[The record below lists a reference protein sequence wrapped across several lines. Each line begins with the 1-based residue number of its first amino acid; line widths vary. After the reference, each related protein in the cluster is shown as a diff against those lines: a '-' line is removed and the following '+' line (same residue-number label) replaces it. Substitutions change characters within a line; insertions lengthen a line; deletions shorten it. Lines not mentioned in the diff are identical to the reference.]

1 MSPFLTPPPPLV
13 CSLVPIPLFL
23 TLCLS
28 AQTPWATPHFFP
40 IDLETFPSLPFFPET
55 PGYPVPV
62 RNSTR
67 VVQQPSILAHHS
79 SNFYSIQH
87 NMVARRQCLFAHPH
101 SLCVFTSGVLAELES
116 ELRFTT
122 GHPFLLFPQYVCLES
137 CPWYEIFLSS
147 VIKGELLTPN
157 CFGN

>member
-1 MSPFLTPPPPLV
+1 MHVTAANPRVRVRLFLFLTSPPPLV
-13 CSLVPIPLFL
+13 CSLVPILLFL

-40 IDLETFPSLPFFPET
+40 IDWETFPSLPFFPET

-87 NMVARRQCLFAHPH
+87 NMVARGQCLFAHPH
-101 SLCVFTSGVLAELES
+101 SLRVFTSGVLAKPEANC
-116 ELRFTT
+116 T
-122 GHPFLLFPQYVCLES
+122 LLLGIHFYYL
-137 CPWYEIFLSS
+137 
-147 VIKGELLTPN
+147 PN
-157 CFGN
+157 TSA